1 MRDDGKTLRYGRLF
15 ELLDSLAGDVAY
27 RHCGGRKGPLTIVT
41 ASVDSMKN
49 FANLSIH
56 NDIKMQGYLTYVGS
70 SSMEV
75 IADLI
80 VIILPISSSIY
91 HTYVL
96 FQVTIDVLSVDVHSG
111 EVHKKAEVKF
121 IMVARYN
128 AVVVWSLVAS
138 TDDDDD
144 DDDNNNDDDHDDD
157 HDDDNDDDD
166 GLFGH
171 W

>member
-1 MRDDGKTLRYGRLF
+1 MLDDGKTLRYGRLF

-80 VIILPISSSIY
+80 VIIQYCQSRHQYIIPTYSSRSRSMCCLW
-91 HTYVL
+91 TS
-96 FQVTIDVLSVDVHSG
+96 TP
-111 EVHKKAEVKF
+111 
-121 IMVARYN
+121 ARC
-128 AVVVWSLVAS
+128 
-138 TDDDDD
+138 TRRQR
-144 DDDNNNDDDHDDD
+144 
-157 HDDDNDDDD
+157 
-166 GLFGH
+166 
-171 W
+171 

>member
-1 MRDDGKTLRYGRLF
+1 MLPFTDHSSMRESMMRDDGKTLRYGRLF
-15 ELLDSLAGDVAY
+15 ELLDSLAGDIAY

-80 VIILPISSSIY
+80 IMLPISSSCCQSHHRYLIR
-91 HTYVL
+91 TYSSRSRSMCYL
-96 FQVTIDVLSVDVHSG
+96 WTSTP
-111 EVHKKAEVKF
+111 VK
-121 IMVARYN
+121 R
-128 AVVVWSLVAS
+128 
-138 TDDDDD
+138 TRRQR
-144 DDDNNNDDDHDDD
+144 
-157 HDDDNDDDD
+157 
-166 GLFGH
+166 
-171 W
+171 

>member
-1 MRDDGKTLRYGRLF
+1 MLPFTDHSSMRESMMRDDGKTLRYGRLF

-80 VIILPISSSIY
+80 VIMLPFSHATNLIVIMLPISSSIS
-91 HTYVL
+91 HTNVL
-96 FQVTIDVLSVDVHSG
+96 FQVTIDVLSVDVLSG

-128 AVVVWSLVAS
+128 ISLQCSSAVSGR
-138 TDDDDD
+138 
-144 DDDNNNDDDHDDD
+144 NN
-157 HDDDNDDDD
+157 
-166 GLFGH
+166 
-171 W
+171 